1 MFVELEQPLVLVVA
15 DKIKTVAEIVPILE
29 IVKKTK
35 RPLFLVSED
44 LQSDPL
50 STLIY
55 NNQKEIVK
63 SCAINLPWMNDI

>member
-15 DKIKTVAEIVPILE
+15 DKIKTVAEIVPVLE